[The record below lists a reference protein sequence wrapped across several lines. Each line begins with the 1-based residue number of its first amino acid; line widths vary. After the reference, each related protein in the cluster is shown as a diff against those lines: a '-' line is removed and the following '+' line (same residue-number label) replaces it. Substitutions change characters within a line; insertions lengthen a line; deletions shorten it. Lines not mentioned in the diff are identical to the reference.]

1 MIKSKKDL
9 AQYLLMDKK
18 ALGIVDEKK
27 HPKLLG
33 GTIFG
38 SLKFYCENVNFT
50 KTIITG

>member
-27 HPKLLG
+27 HPKLWG
-33 GTIFG
+33 GG
-38 SLKFYCENVNFT
+38 RYLEV
-50 KTIITG
+50 